1 LTRRRAC
8 TINLDIVKIGSTEAT
23 MTIFL
28 ILAPYGVY
36 TGLMFMTSATVSV
49 FAGSAICLVTI
60 AIDVAHGR
68 SVKILAAGSAILF
81 AGIGLYIALLDPTL
95 GALGVK
101 LSVDIGIFVISLGSM
116 LARQP
121 FTLQYA
127 IEAVPAET
135 AAMPGFLAANYI
147 ITAAWTGAA
156 LLMMAANIVLL
167 YFPGLPVWLG
177 LAVAFAARNS
187 AIYFTKW
194 YPEYRKIKY
203 RAPGGALPEA
213 Q

>member
-1 LTRRRAC
+1 
-8 TINLDIVKIGSTEAT
+8 

-36 TGLMFMTSATVSV
+36 TFLMLMASATISV
-49 FAGSAICLVTI
+49 FAASAICLATI
-60 AIDVAHGR
+60 AIDVACGR
-68 SVKILAAGSAILF
+68 SVKILAVGSAILF
-81 AGIGLYIALLDPTL
+81 AGIGVTLALLDPKL
-95 GALGVK
+95 GTLGVK

-116 LARQP
+116 LVRRP

-127 IEAVPAET
+127 IESVPAET
-135 AAMPGFLAANYI
+135 AAMPGFLTANYI
-147 ITAAWTGAA
+147 ITAAWTAAA

-187 AIYFTKW
+187 AVYFTKW
-194 YPEYRKIKY
+194 YPEYRQIKY
-203 RAPGGALPEA
+203 GAPARALPDT

>member
-1 LTRRRAC
+1 
-8 TINLDIVKIGSTEAT
+8 

-36 TGLMFMTSATVSV
+36 TFLMFMTSSTIAV
-49 FAGSAICLVTI
+49 FAGSAMCLATI
-60 AIDVAHGR
+60 AIDVARGR
-68 SVKILAAGSAILF
+68 SVKILAAGSTVLF
-81 AGIGLYIALLDPTL
+81 AGIGLYLVLCDPTFSP
-95 GALGVK
+95 LGVK
-101 LSVDIGIFVISLGSM
+101 LSVDIGIFAISLGS
-116 LARQP
+116 LIARRP

-127 IEAVPAET
+127 IESVPVET
-135 AAMPGFLAANYI
+135 AAMPGFLTANYI
-147 ITAAWTGAA
+147 ITAAWTVAA

-194 YPEYRKIKY
+194 YPEYRQIKY
-203 RAPGGALPEA
+203 GAPVGALTEA
-213 Q
+213 K